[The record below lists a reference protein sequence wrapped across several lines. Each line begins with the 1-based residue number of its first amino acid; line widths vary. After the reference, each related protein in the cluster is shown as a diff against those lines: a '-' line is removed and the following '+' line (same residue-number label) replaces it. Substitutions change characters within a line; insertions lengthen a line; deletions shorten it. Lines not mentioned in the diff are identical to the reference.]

1 MDLEI
6 NEGGISIDIYHVS
19 WDDVLDRVVE
29 TYPRGS
35 LTDVK
40 AVRAIV
46 EELRYLAND
55 IEEAY

>member
-1 MDLEI
+1 MELEI
-6 NEGGISIDIYHVS
+6 NEGGIWVDKHYVS
-19 WDDVLDRVVE
+19 WDDILERVVE
-29 TYPRGS
+29 TYPKGS

-46 EELRYLAND
+46 EELKYLAND